1 MSTEKLHMLGFIK
14 QASEYGYTEKE
25 AEHLYKQAYGVP
37 SNFVPNTPGSLAAPM
52 GNNIP
57 ESVRPE
63 YQSNPNTGMLSGSN
77 FYSSPTP
84 AQARAAAPSATA
96 PAPAS
101 APAPAPAQAGPSNA
115 QLAKIMGSY
124 NPNSRLDQAKASR
137 IRELYGQ
144 GTTSP
149 NAIYADKGYSSIN
162 PRSIRAAAPQ
172 ARPVTIPTKTANMNT
187 QQQAYIYG
195 FVKRA
200 SEYGYSEQEAIN
212 ILKAATELKGD
223 QHKLDVDH
231 DGKIEASDLKKLRQR
246 KQAGFFGDLA
256 NRAGT
261 AYNDYVNQKNTP
273 TPADIEANKRARA
286 NYTKQMQRPP
296 VAPQPAP
303 APAK

>member
-1 MSTEKLHMLGFIK
+1 MLGFIK
-14 QASEYGYTEKE
+14 QASKYGYTEKE

-57 ESVRPE
+57 ESVIPE
-63 YQSNPNTGMLSGSN
+63 YQSNPNAGMLSGSN

-84 AQARAAAPSATA
+84 AQARAAEPSTPVPVVA
-96 PAPAS
+96 PAPVK
-101 APAPAPAQAGPSNA
+101 AGPSDA
-115 QLAKIMGSY
+115 ELAKIMGSY
-124 NPNSRLDQAKASR
+124 NPKSRLDQAKATR

-172 ARPVTIPTKTANMNT
+172 ARPVTIPTKTANMNI
-187 QQQAYIYG
+187 QQSYLYG

-273 TPADIEANKRARA
+273 TPTDIEANKRARA